1 MPDSPHLLI
10 PWAIAQAEGCQ
21 QALPALALPQL
32 DSLLARLAP
41 TGGEAGD
48 EHDYAP
54 PHERALAQALGL
66 PAGAT
71 PWAAWEAADTAQP
84 CAWITPCHWK
94 AGADQIHMLPPEA
107 LALAEAE
114 SRALLALLAPWFA
127 EDGITL
133 HYAQP
138 LRWLA
143 RGSAFAGLETAA
155 LDRVQ
160 GRDVRHWMPRGP
172 HERLLQ
178 RLHSEVQMLLY
189 THAFNDART
198 ARGQLPVNAIWVHG
212 AGALVLP
219 PIAAAPPQVDQ
230 TLRDAAL
237 RTDWT
242 AWATAWQALD
252 SGPVARLAA
261 QAARGA
267 PVQLTLCGERAFL
280 QWHSAPRSL
289 GQKIQSLF
297 RPQRFTSLREQL

>member
-237 RTDWT
+237 RMDWT
-242 AWATAWQALD
+242 AWAAAWQAMD

-280 QWHSAPRSL
+280 EWRSAPRSL
-289 GQKIQSLF
+289 GQKIQSIF

>member
-48 EHDYAP
+48 EHDYGP

-71 PWAAWEAADTAQP
+71 PWAAWEAADTTQP

-212 AGALVLP
+212 AGALALP

-237 RTDWT
+237 HMDWT
-242 AWATAWQALD
+242 AWAAAWRALD

-280 QWHSAPRSL
+280 QWRSTPRSL
-289 GQKIQSLF
+289 GQKIQSIF
-297 RPQRFTSLREQL
+297 RPQRFTSLREKL

>member
-189 THAFNDART
+189 THAFNDTRT

-237 RTDWT
+237 RMDWT
-242 AWATAWQALD
+242 AWAAAWRALD

-280 QWHSAPRSL
+280 QWRSAPRSL

-297 RPQRFTSLREQL
+297 RPQRFTRLREQL

>member
-1 MPDSPHLLI
+1 LLI

-41 TGGEAGD
+41 AGGEAGD
-48 EHDYAP
+48 EHDYGP

-107 LALAEAE
+107 LALSEAE

-219 PIAAAPPQVDQ
+219 PTPASAAAPPQVDQ

-237 RTDWT
+237 RMDWT
-242 AWATAWQALD
+242 AWAAAWRALD

-280 QWHSAPRSL
+280 QWRSTPRSL
-289 GQKIQSLF
+289 GQKIQSIF
-297 RPQRFTSLREQL
+297 RPQRFTSLREKL

>member
-10 PWAIAQAEGCQ
+10 PWATAQAEGCQ
-21 QALPALALPQL
+21 QALNTLSLPQL
-32 DSLLARLAP
+32 DRLLPRLAP
-41 TGGEAGD
+41 AGGEAGD

-54 PHERALAQALGL
+54 PHERALARALGL
-66 PAGAT
+66 PAHAT
-71 PWAAWEAADTAQP
+71 PWAAWEAADSAQP

-143 RGSAFAGLETAA
+143 RGRAFENLETAA

-212 AGALVLP
+212 AGALAQP
-219 PIAAAPPQVDQ
+219 PAPSAAPQVDQ

-237 RTDWT
+237 RMDWA
-242 AWATAWQALD
+242 AWAAAWQALD
-252 SGPVARLAA
+252 SGPVAQLAA
-261 QAARGA
+261 QAERGMA
-267 PVQLTLCGERAFL
+267 VQLTLCGERAFL
-280 QWHSAPRSL
+280 QWHGTPRSMR
-289 GQKIQSLF
+289 QKIQSLF